1 MICEYQLTVRGLRIH
16 AQSAG
21 EGVPLLL
28 HSGVWNEMHQWG
40 SLIRHLHGFRVI
52 TYDAPGVG
60 SSQVPSSAYWLT
72 CGPGDALA
80 VRDRACPWWLL
91 RAGT

>member
-1 MICEYQLTVRGLRIH
+1 MIDNYQLTVRGLRVH

-28 HSGVWNEMHQWG
+28 HSGIWNEMHQWG
-40 SLIRHLHGFRVI
+40 PLVEHLDGFRVI

-60 SSQVPSSAYWLT
+60 ASQVP
-72 CGPGDALA
+72 
-80 VRDRACPWWLL
+80 RIR
-91 RAGT
+91 

>member
-1 MICEYQLTVRGLRIH
+1 MINYQLTVRGLRIH

-40 SLIRHLHGFRVI
+40 PFVEHLDGFRAI

-60 SSQVPSSAYWLT
+60 ASQVP
-72 CGPGDALA
+72 
-80 VRDRACPWWLL
+80 RIR
-91 RAGT
+91 